1 MKILQLKR
9 DKDVLLVC
17 KMRRGSGTQ
26 GQQPLWSKA
35 AFIARV
41 WIGLDR
47 QAISLTIVHLAFGNS
62 HQRITMLGINRMIIT
77 PPHRQRNTH
86 REMPWPSHLAE
97 EMLTKVQLAEE
108 RKLAECCLREGRLT
122 EEHVPKVHRK
132 NTNGRSPLQKNT

>member
-47 QAISLTIVHLAFGNS
+47 QAISLAIVHSAFENTL
-62 HQRITMLGINRMIIT
+62 QRITVFKNQLGSKKTNTKT
-77 PPHRQRNTH
+77 PP
-86 REMPWPSHLAE
+86 
-97 EMLTKVQLAEE
+97 LTK
-108 RKLAECCLREGRLT
+108 R
-122 EEHVPKVHRK
+122 
-132 NTNGRSPLQKNT
+132 QKNSLWKHALRMSEEQKGTLKGMSPRRRTLDD